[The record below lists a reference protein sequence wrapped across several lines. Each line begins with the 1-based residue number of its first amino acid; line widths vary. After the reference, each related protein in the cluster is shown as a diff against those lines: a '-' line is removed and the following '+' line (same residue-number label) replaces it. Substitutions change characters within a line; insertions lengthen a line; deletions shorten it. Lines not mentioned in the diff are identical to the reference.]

1 MTSKS
6 TAFPDSPRGLRAFYR
21 HESGSM
27 AVLALFVFVAMLFV
41 AGMAIDMMRYETE
54 RVRMQGASDRAV
66 LAAAAVRPT
75 APGSLS
81 PQQIAEAYLTA
92 GGVSAD
98 SYLGRIEVEDSG
110 TGRQIT
116 VAPAAGVPT
125 LLMHMLG
132 INRLDMV
139 TPARALEAIGDPPDI
154 EVVLVLDVS
163 GSMRALTSNGL
174 TRIQNLRI
182 AARDLVEVLFED
194 TEPGQMAVTLVPYD
208 GWVLPPPGFIN
219 NFQNLPQTSFGA
231 CIDFT
236 NWGVVTN
243 SLSGNVTRHSCNT
256 ASWRQVRPYLSSAD
270 EAIPHID
277 ALRDSGTTSIDLGI
291 RFGALFFDPDI
302 RPALQQQISNNQV
315 STLFSGRPHDWNE
328 ENVIRVMVVMTDG
341 ENCCFGRA
349 DSRSANRSTQ
359 DAQTVSVCNALKQQD
374 VLIYAVA
381 FEAPQ
386 GGINLMQ
393 QCASSENHF
402 FNTTGDGIAE
412 VFRGIGAHIQ
422 RQRLRLTL

>member
-1 MTSKS
+1 
-6 TAFPDSPRGLRAFYR
+6 
-21 HESGSM
+21 M
-27 AVLALFVFVAMLFV
+27 AVFALFVFVTMLFV

-66 LAAAAVRPT
+66 LAAAAVRPN
-75 APGSLS
+75 APNSLT
-81 PQQIAEAYLTA
+81 PRQIAEAYLTA
-92 GGVSAD
+92 GGVAPG
-98 SYLGRIEVEDSG
+98 SYEGRIDVQDSG

-116 VAPAAGVPT
+116 VAPVAGVPT

-139 TPARALEAIGDPPDI
+139 TPARALESIGDPPDV

-163 GSMRALTSNGL
+163 GSMGAMTSNGL

-182 AARDLVEVLFED
+182 AARDLVEELFVD

-219 NFQNLPQTSFGA
+219 NFSNLPASPQGA

-236 NWGVVTN
+236 DWTSVTATLN
-243 SLSGNVTRHSCNT
+243 SVVTRHSCNT
-256 ASWRQVRPYLSSAD
+256 ASWRTVRPYLGTAA
-270 EAIPHID
+270 EAFSHID
-277 ALRDSGTTSIDLGI
+277 NLVASGTTSIDLGI
-291 RFGALFFDPDI
+291 RFGAMFFDPHI
-302 RPALQQQISNNQV
+302 RPALQQQIDNGHV
-315 STLFSGRPHDWNE
+315 SGLFADRPYAWDQ
-328 ENVIRVMVVMTDG
+328 ENIVRVMVVMTDG
-341 ENCCFGRA
+341 ENCCFGRH
-349 DSRSANRSTQ
+349 DSRSPNRSTQ
-359 DAQTVSVCNALKQQD
+359 DAQTVAACNALKQQD

-402 FNTTGDGIAE
+402 FNTTGAGIAD
-412 VFRGIGAHIQ
+412 VFRGIGTHIQ
-422 RQRLRLTL
+422 TQRLRLTL